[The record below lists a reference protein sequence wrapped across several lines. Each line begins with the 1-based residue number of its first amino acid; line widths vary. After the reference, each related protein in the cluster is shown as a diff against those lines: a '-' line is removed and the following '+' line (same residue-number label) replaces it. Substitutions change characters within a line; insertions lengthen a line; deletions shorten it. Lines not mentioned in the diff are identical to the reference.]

1 MGKKLCFTD
10 KIVNS
15 PVLLRQ
21 HLNRLQSFQ
30 GTSRTIET
38 LRTEVRILGSTTP
51 VVPPST
57 IISTGGMLG
66 YFKSVTGSAEATFDI
81 ADVGTSAYIVDGF
94 NLTAAGDKALI
105 VPKVPPLVDSRTATQ
120 FKVLHYETGTL
131 YVWLVRIDGVLGFS
145 QAVVP
150 GTVPISFTARANTNY
165 LVDGYVLLADGN
177 RGIIRPRIP
186 PLADT
191 RTTTGVDVEVFDSGT
206 LYLWL
211 TPY

>member
-1 MGKKLCFTD
+1 MGKKLYFTD

-30 GTSRTIET
+30 GTSRTIEKI
-38 LRTEVRILGSTTP
+38 RTEVRMLGSTTP
-51 VVPPST
+51 VPPEST
-57 IISTGGMLG
+57 IIAASGMLG
-66 YFKSVTGSAEATFDI
+66 YIKAVTGSAEATLDI
-81 ADVGTSAYIVDGF
+81 ADVGTSDYIIDGY

-131 YVWLVRIDGVLGFS
+131 YVWLVRIDSVLGFS
-145 QAVVP
+145 QSVTP
-150 GTVPISFTARANTNY
+150 GTVSISFTARANTNY

-177 RGIIRPRIP
+177 KGVIRPLIP
-186 PLADT
+186 PLADS
-191 RTTTGVDVEVFDSGT
+191 RTTIGVNVEVFDTGT